1 MPTPAPIPTP
11 TPTLTPTFIVE
22 QSVLDSPATRKGSY
36 DVIGRLSLTRVNGSS
51 SSRLVEPHEFTMN
64 STKYFDDDP
73 FQYTLSGPAGTFP
86 AGVTSISVG
95 QAYQSW
101 DFNLPPAMSRSF
113 SNEPLGSWCCQYLG
127 DHLTVSS
134 KAVDG

>member
-1 MPTPAPIPTP
+1 MSYKGLDRNLRFTGALTLPLCLLSACAGDGSYGVASNPPPPTPPPMPTPAPIPTP

-73 FQYTLSGPAGTFP
+73 FQYTLST
-86 AGVTSISVG
+86 
-95 QAYQSW
+95 
-101 DFNLPPAMSRSF
+101 L
-113 SNEPLGSWCCQYLG
+113 
-127 DHLTVSS
+127 
-134 KAVDG
+134 